1 MKITFHNDNGVLTV
15 SHCSFS
21 LRELYVVYSFIINR
35 SRLYLSK
42 ARGDGF
48 PERRDVFFKAI
59 LNSSKRSTNSTITMG
74 FLLFLIVVLVSA
86 NSTSFTASVST
97 DEDYIDP
104 KFAEM
109 AFQSDGDVFSKR
121 Y

>member
-1 MKITFHNDNGVLTV
+1 MTMGFLAFLNLVLV
-15 SHCSFS
+15 SANAT
-21 LRELYVVYSFIINR
+21 LFIASVSTDEDYIFPKFAEMAFW
-35 SRLYLSK
+35 S
-42 ARGDGF
+42 DG
-48 PERRDVFFKAI
+48 DVFFKVI